1 MLIGHTT
8 VAVKHLLFWCCIRR
22 EICFYFQNIIL
33 MESIYI
39 VDDTFILWHFNN
51 LNDEDIKSG
60 SFFRK
65 VVNNLERSKL

>member
-1 MLIGHTT
+1 MIISHTT

-33 MESIYI
+33 MESIHI
-39 VDDTFILWHFNN
+39 VYYFIFSNLNN

-60 SFFRK
+60 RFEK
-65 VVNNLERSKL
+65 NVVNNLER